1 MRAWRDKSGAQHLK
15 ISGTAAHSLLVPGCF
30 HRCWNSTFGTGACYH
45 PVPKYISFIGFGFWH
60 KPVPIFNDW
69 YRVVLWPGAKDFSGH
84 LGLSVQIKKYQL
96 SLHLV
101 LMLVLVPDETISGTF
116 SLDRWLFS
124 ISDGRATSSVA
135 MLRSEE
141 TSWPGT
147 KRFLERDSEEDDRRS
162 LVVRE
167 RRKNDLMTVKRN

>member
-1 MRAWRDKSGAQHLK
+1 MKQQV
-15 ISGTAAHSLLVPGCF
+15 ILLVWTDG
-30 HRCWNSTFGTGACYH
+30 S
-45 PVPKYISFIGFGFWH
+45 
-60 KPVPIFNDW
+60 
-69 YRVVLWPGAKDFSGH
+69 
-84 LGLSVQIKKYQL
+84 
-96 SLHLV
+96 
-101 LMLVLVPDETISGTF
+101 
-116 SLDRWLFS
+116 FS